1 MICLYLS
8 GNSLLRTVPLDVRH
22 YVFVFGL
29 ILMLLLV
36 SLISQHHR
44 LSLLFKYQRAVLVL
58 YGQASRAIST
68 S

>member
-8 GNSLLRTVPLDVRH
+8 GNSLLQAFAVH
-22 YVFVFGL
+22 L
-29 ILMLLLV
+29 ILMLLLTV
-36 SLISQHHR
+36 CLISQHHR